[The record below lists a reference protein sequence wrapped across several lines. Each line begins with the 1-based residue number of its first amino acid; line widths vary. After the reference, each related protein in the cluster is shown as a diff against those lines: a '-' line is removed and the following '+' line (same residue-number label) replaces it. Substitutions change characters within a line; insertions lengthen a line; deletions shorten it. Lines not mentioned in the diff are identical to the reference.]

1 MSRRGITDS
10 DTTRCSCPRYLNSNA
25 RSVRRFPKRR
35 TRFPIEA
42 MPFVNFAQNCPKTR
56 RKSAILIRL
65 FGCRDVA
72 QPGSA
77 PALGA
82 GCRRFESCR
91 PDQSRVWF
99 NGRTEAFQAS
109 NAGSIPVTRSNK
121 TSDQSLIGSDFLF
134 VRQSVRQVAGQ
145 MRAES
150 ERNFRPCCV
159 GSCVT
164 RSCVLSR
171 AQPLKCASDHP
182 KVIAD
187 RSAILLCVRSQLSI
201 DDAVVGITG

>member
-1 MSRRGITDS
+1 MSRRGVTDS

-25 RSVRRFPKRR
+25 RSARRFPKRR

-42 MPFVNFAQNCPKTR
+42 MPFVNFARNCPKTL
-56 RKSAILIRL
+56 RKSDILSRL

-109 NAGSIPVTRSNK
+109 NAGSIPVTRSTK
-121 TSDQSLIGSDFLF
+121 TPGQSLIGSDLF
-134 VRQSVRQVAGQ
+134 VCGPSCGPNAGQ
-145 MRAES
+145 IGKKLQTLLFRALHT
-150 ERNFRPCCV
+150 
-159 GSCVT
+159 GSC
-164 RSCVLSR
+164 LLGR
-171 AQPLKCASDHP
+171 AQPL
-182 KVIAD
+182 IA
-187 RSAILLCVRSQLSI
+187 RAILQKRSRVDHTS
-201 DDAVVGITG
+201 

>member
-1 MSRRGITDS
+1 MSSRGITGS
-10 DTTRCSCPRYLNSNA
+10 ATTRCSCPRCLTSNA
-25 RSVRRFPKRR
+25 RSDRRFLKRR

-42 MPFVNFAQNCPKTR
+42 TLFVNFARNCPKTR
-56 RKSAILIRL
+56 RKFGILARL

-109 NAGSIPVTRSNK
+109 NAGSIPVTRSTK
-121 TSDQSLIGSDFLF
+121 TLGQSLFGSGFF
-134 VRQSVRQVAGQ
+134 VCAPKCAPCCGPNAGQ
-145 MRAES
+145 IRKKLQ
-150 ERNFRPCCV
+150 
-159 GSCVT
+159 T
-164 RSCVLSR
+164 
-171 AQPLKCASDHP
+171 
-182 KVIAD
+182 
-187 RSAILLCVRSQLSI
+187 LLCGELFASPLSSQPFISLQVRERTFKSNCK
-201 DDAVVGITG
+201 

>member
-1 MSRRGITDS
+1 M
-10 DTTRCSCPRYLNSNA
+10 YLNSNA

-35 TRFPIEA
+35 TRFPTA
-42 MPFVNFAQNCPKTR
+42 ATPFVNFARNCPKTL
-56 RKSAILIRL
+56 RKSDILARL

-109 NAGSIPVTRSNK
+109 NAGSIPVTRSTK
-121 TSDQSLIGSDFLF
+121 TPGQSFIGSDLF
-134 VRQSVRQVAGQ
+134 CLCAKMCSQAAGQ
-145 MRAES
+145 IGKKLQTLL
-150 ERNFRPCCV
+150 FRELHT
-159 GSCVT
+159 GSC
-164 RSCVLSR
+164 LLGR
-171 AQPLKCASDHP
+171 ATAFKCASDSP
-182 KVIAD
+182 KTIVDI
-187 RSAILLCVRSQLSI
+187 SAILLCVCDHSFSSMMLS
-201 DDAVVGITG
+201 

>member
-1 MSRRGITDS
+1 MSRREITDS
-10 DTTRCSCPRYLNSNA
+10 DTTRCSCPMYLNSNV

-35 TRFPIEA
+35 TRFPTA
-42 MPFVNFAQNCPKTR
+42 ATPFVNFARNCPKTL
-56 RKSAILIRL
+56 RKSDILARL

-109 NAGSIPVTRSNK
+109 NAGSIPVTRSIK
-121 TSDQSLIGSDFLF
+121 TPGQSLIDSDLF
-134 VRQSVRQVAGQ
+134 VCVPKCAPSCGPNAGQ
-145 MRAES
+145 IGKKLQTLL
-150 ERNFRPCCV
+150 FRELHT
-159 GSCVT
+159 GSCLLGRAT
-164 RSCVLSR
+164 AFKCV
-171 AQPLKCASDHP
+171 SDPP
-182 KVIAD
+182 KAITG
-187 RSAILLCVRSQLSI
+187 RSAILMCARDCSFSSMMLSRE
-201 DDAVVGITG
+201 

>member
-10 DTTRCSCPRYLNSNA
+10 AMIRFSCPRCLISSV
-25 RSVRRFPKRR
+25 RSVKRFPKRR
-35 TRFPIEA
+35 TRFPTA
-42 MPFVNFAQNCPKTR
+42 ATPFVNFARNCPKTP
-56 RKSAILIRL
+56 RKSDILIRL

-134 VRQSVRQVAGQ
+134 VHQNVRQAAGQ
-145 MRAES
+145 MRTES
-150 ERNFRPCCV
+150 ERNFRPCCF
-159 GSCVT
+159 GRCIPGPACS
-164 RSCVLSR
+164 
-171 AQPLKCASDHP
+171 AAHQPL
-182 KVIAD
+182 IA
-187 RSAILLCVRSQLSI
+187 RAILQKRSRVDQRS
-201 DDAVVGITG
+201 

>member
-10 DTTRCSCPRYLNSNA
+10 AMTRCSCPRCLISSV
-25 RSVRRFPKRR
+25 RSVKRFPKRR
-35 TRFPIEA
+35 TRFPTAA
-42 MPFVNFAQNCPKTR
+42 MPFVNFARNCPKTL
-56 RKSAILIRL
+56 RKSDILSRL

-109 NAGSIPVTRSNK
+109 NAGSIPVTRSTK
-121 TSDQSLIGSDFLF
+121 VPGQSLISSGLF
-134 VRQSVRQVAGQ
+134 CLCIK
-145 MRAES
+145 MRAKQLAKCGPNRKETS
-150 ERNFRPCCV
+150 DLAVSGVACRVLPARPRN
-159 GSCVT
+159 S
-164 RSCVLSR
+164 L
-171 AQPLKCASDHP
+171 
-182 KVIAD
+182 
-187 RSAILLCVRSQLSI
+187 
-201 DDAVVGITG
+201 

>member
-10 DTTRCSCPRYLNSNA
+10 DTTRCFCPRYLNSNA

-42 MPFVNFAQNCPKTR
+42 MPFVNFARNCPKTR
-56 RKSAILIRL
+56 GKSAILIRL

-121 TSDQSLIGSDFLF
+121 TSDQSLIGSDFFLF
-134 VRQSVRQVAGQ
+134 VHQNVRQAAGQ
-145 MRAES
+145 MRTES
-150 ERNFRPCCV
+150 ERNFRPCCF
-159 GSCVT
+159 GRCIPGPACS
-164 RSCVLSR
+164 
-171 AQPLKCASDHP
+171 AAHQPL
-182 KVIAD
+182 IA
-187 RSAILLCVRSQLSI
+187 RAILQKRSRVDQRS
-201 DDAVVGITG
+201 

>member
-1 MSRRGITDS
+1 MSRRGITDL
-10 DTTRCSCPRYLNSNA
+10 DTTRCSCPRYLTSSV

-42 MPFVNFAQNCPKTR
+42 TPFVNFARNCPKTR
-56 RKSAILIRL
+56 RKSAILAGL

-109 NAGSIPVTRSNK
+109 NAGSIPVTRSIK
-121 TSDQSLIGSDFLF
+121 TPDQSLIGSGLF
-134 VRQSVRQVAGQ
+134 VL
-145 MRAES
+145 RAKF
-150 ERNFRPCCV
+150 RLKNARRFRPCCV
-159 GSCVT
+159 GSRLRASVF
-164 RSCVLSR
+164 SAVHQHSSSR
-171 AQPLKCASDHP
+171 AVIEKRLQIDLQSFCA
-182 KVIAD
+182 
-187 RSAILLCVRSQLSI
+187 
-201 DDAVVGITG
+201 

>member
-10 DTTRCSCPRYLNSNA
+10 DTTRCFCPRYLNSNA
-25 RSVRRFPKRR
+25 RSVRRFPRRR

-42 MPFVNFAQNCPKTR
+42 MPFVNFARNCPKTR

-121 TSDQSLIGSDFLF
+121 TSDQSLIGSVFFVCASKCAPSSGPNADRIGKKLQTLLF
-134 VRQSVRQVAGQ
+134 
-145 MRAES
+145 RALHT
-150 ERNFRPCCV
+150 
-159 GSCVT
+159 GSC
-164 RSCVLSR
+164 LLGR
-171 AQPLKCASDHP
+171 APAFNCASDPP
-182 KVIAD
+182 KAITG
-187 RSAILLCVRSQLSI
+187 RSAILMSARDCSFSSMTLSWE
-201 DDAVVGITG
+201 

>member
-1 MSRRGITDS
+1 MGITDS

-42 MPFVNFAQNCPKTR
+42 MPFVNFARNCPKTR
-56 RKSAILIRL
+56 RKSGILARL

-91 PDQSRVWF
+91 PDHTRVWF

-109 NAGSIPVTRSNK
+109 NAGSIPVTRSIK
-121 TSDQSLIGSDFLF
+121 TPGQSLIDSDLLF
-134 VRQSVRQVAGQ
+134 VRQIVRQAAGQ
-145 MRAES
+145 MRAKS
-150 ERNFRPCCV
+150 ERNFRPCCF
-159 GSCVT
+159 GSCIPGPAC
-164 RSCVLSR
+164 S
-171 AQPLKCASDHP
+171 AAQQPLSA
-182 KVIAD
+182 
-187 RSAILLCVRSQLSI
+187 RAILQKQSRVDQRS
-201 DDAVVGITG
+201 

>member
-10 DTTRCSCPRYLNSNA
+10 AMTRCSCLRCLISSV
-25 RSVRRFPKRR
+25 RSVKRFLKRR
-35 TRFPIEA
+35 TRFPTA
-42 MPFVNFAQNCPKTR
+42 ATPFVNFARNCPKTL
-56 RKSAILIRL
+56 RKSDILARL

-109 NAGSIPVTRSNK
+109 NAGSIPVTRSTK
-121 TSDQSLIGSDFLF
+121 TPGQSLNGSGLF
-134 VRQSVRQVAGQ
+134 VCGDNSGDKLVL
-145 MRAES
+145 
-150 ERNFRPCCV
+150 NFAQRPSIRC
-159 GSCVT
+159 
-164 RSCVLSR
+164 
-171 AQPLKCASDHP
+171 
-182 KVIAD
+182 
-187 RSAILLCVRSQLSI
+187 LLCIMCSLLGHFLIALSL
-201 DDAVVGITG
+201 ACKRNEE

>member
-10 DTTRCSCPRYLNSNA
+10 AMTRCSCLRCLISSV
-25 RSVRRFPKRR
+25 RSVKRFLKRR
-35 TRFPIEA
+35 TRFPTA
-42 MPFVNFAQNCPKTR
+42 ATPFVNFARNCPKTL
-56 RKSAILIRL
+56 RKSDILARL

-109 NAGSIPVTRSNK
+109 NAGSIPVTRSTK
-121 TSDQSLIGSDFLF
+121 TPGQSLIGSDLF
-134 VRQSVRQVAGQ
+134 CLWAKL
-145 MRAES
+145 RAKCGSNRKETS
-150 ERNFRPCCV
+150 DLAVSSAAYRVLPARPRT
-159 GSCVT
+159 S
-164 RSCVLSR
+164 L
-171 AQPLKCASDHP
+171 
-182 KVIAD
+182 
-187 RSAILLCVRSQLSI
+187 
-201 DDAVVGITG
+201 